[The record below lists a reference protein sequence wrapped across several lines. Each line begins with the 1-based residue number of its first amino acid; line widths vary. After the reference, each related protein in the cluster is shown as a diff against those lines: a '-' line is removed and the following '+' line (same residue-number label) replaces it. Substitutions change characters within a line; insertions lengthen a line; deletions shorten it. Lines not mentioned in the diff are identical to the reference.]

1 MATQNS
7 TAYRSCN
14 LCEAIC
20 GLVIEHDG
28 NQVVSIKGDKDDP
41 LSRGHIC
48 PKAIALQDIHTDPD
62 RLRTPMK
69 RSGSGFEPIS
79 WEEAFDLAEQK
90 LTQVRTEHGNDAV
103 ALYLGNPT
111 VHHWGAL
118 LFQNFLK
125 QALQTKNQF
134 AATSVDQLPHHL
146 AASLMFGHAL
156 RIPIPDIDRTKFML
170 ILGANPAASNG
181 SLMTAPDVKNRIKAI
196 RKRGGKVFLLDPRK
210 TESAKIV
217 DQHFFINPATDV
229 YFFAAM
235 LNRIFKSDS
244 IDLGKNS
251 AFTKNID
258 QLRSAVAP
266 FSLEIAA
273 QKTGV
278 EADTIAMLADE
289 FVAAESAVVY
299 GRMGVSTQASG
310 SLCHWLM
317 NAINLVTGNLD
328 RPGGQMFSTPAVS
341 IVGGSGTTEEF
352 GRWKSRVRGLPEF
365 EGDLP
370 VSVLAE
376 EIKTPGDGQIRALIT
391 NAGNPVLSTPNG
403 GTLDAAI
410 ESLDFYVAID
420 VYINETTRHADL
432 ILPPPTA
439 LEVNHYDFVFNAL
452 AVHDVAKYSP
462 ETFKPAEGSKYDWEI
477 MRELAVRLWP
487 ASGSF
492 ARKWKLFW
500 LKRTTPARLLDLG
513 LRFGPY
519 GGFANLKKF
528 KFKTGLTLNRL
539 KQQPHGVD
547 LGNLKPILP
556 AGLRT
561 SDRKIDAAPEV
572 FVQGLQALADSENEP
587 ASVSQTDQASR
598 SFYLIGRRHLR
609 SNNSWMHNS
618 QRLVKGPNRCTLML
632 HSTDASSLG
641 LNPDE
646 IAVVQSNVGRVEL
659 PVEISDDIMPG
670 VVSIPHGYGHHRKQT
685 QLSVASQNAGVSIN
699 DLTDAKHVDPI
710 SGNAAFSGQTVT
722 VARKEV

>member
-1 MATQNS
+1 MATENY

-28 NQVVSIKGDKDDP
+28 NQVVSIKGDPDDP

-48 PKAIALQDIHTDPD
+48 PKAIALQDVHTDPD

-69 RSGSGFEPIS
+69 RTSSGFEPIS
-79 WEEAFDLAEQK
+79 WDEAFDLAEQK
-90 LTQVRTEHGNDAV
+90 LTQIREQHGNDAV

-118 LFQNFLK
+118 LFQSFLK
-125 QALQTKNQF
+125 KALQTKNQF

-156 RIPIPDIDRTKFML
+156 RIPIPDIDRTQFML

-229 YFFAAM
+229 YFLAAL
-235 LNRIFKSDS
+235 LNRILTSNS
-244 IDLGKNS
+244 IDLGDN
-251 AFTKNID
+251 AEFTKNID
-258 QLRSAVAP
+258 QLRAAVAP
-266 FSLEIAA
+266 FSLEIAT

-278 EADTIAMLADE
+278 DADTIAMLADE

-328 RPGGQMFSTPAVS
+328 RPGGQMFATPAVS
-341 IVGGSGTTEEF
+341 LVGGSGTTEEF

-370 VSVLAE
+370 VSVLNE
-376 EIKTPGDGQIRALIT
+376 EITTPGDGQIRALIT

-403 GTLDAAI
+403 GTLDSAI

-432 ILPPPTA
+432 ILPPPTG

-462 ETFKPAEGSKYDWEI
+462 QTFKPAEGSKYDWEI

-487 ASGSF
+487 ASGSL
-492 ARKWKLFW
+492 ARKWKSFLVKTNDARETFGSW
-500 LKRTTPARLLDLG
+500 TQAWPVRRVGKSKKVQVQKRVDAKSTQTATARSRLGRSQADLSS
-513 LRFGPY
+513 RFADTRSEDRRCSRGVCTR
-519 GGFANLKKF
+519 FAN
-528 KFKTGLTLNRL
+528 
-539 KQQPHGVD
+539 P
-547 LGNLKPILP
+547 
-556 AGLRT
+556 
-561 SDRKIDAAPEV
+561 RKI
-572 FVQGLQALADSENEP
+572 
-587 ASVSQTDQASR
+587 
-598 SFYLIGRRHLR
+598 
-609 SNNSWMHNS
+609 
-618 QRLVKGPNRCTLML
+618 
-632 HSTDASSLG
+632 
-641 LNPDE
+641 
-646 IAVVQSNVGRVEL
+646 
-659 PVEISDDIMPG
+659 
-670 VVSIPHGYGHHRKQT
+670 
-685 QLSVASQNAGVSIN
+685 
-699 DLTDAKHVDPI
+699 
-710 SGNAAFSGQTVT
+710 
-722 VARKEV
+722 